1 MSSSTQPTLTARMFD
16 TLKNRAFRRLW
27 FDSWFFF
34 TCRWMDLAVL
44 SWLVLELT
52 NSASQVALLGIF
64 RMVPM
69 FLLGLVTGSLADRY
83 PKKRM
88 LIASHALGVTAS
100 SVLAVIIFT
109 GAIQPW
115 HTFIYMFLTGTAWT
129 IDWTARRSYFSDIL
143 VPAQMSN
150 AMSLDMV
157 VLWSGNL
164 IGPLL
169 GGVLISGTG
178 YGGTYAVITAL
189 YVVAFGILMTLQQT
203 DRPQPVVSNSSFAS
217 QIVDAVR
224 LIPMNSV
231 ILAAFLVT
239 VTLNLA
245 GFPYTQ
251 ILPVIARDILDVGPV
266 RYGVLGAVV
275 GLGTLV
281 GALVIASRAVVRQGV
296 LFSVGSLFM
305 LIGLLAFAFS
315 TVYPLSIVVLIIA
328 GFGLSGYTT
337 MQPTLVIQAAPPD
350 MRGRAMGTTALGI
363 GAMPVGLFALG
374 LLAERIGPQVA
385 LGLLTGAGILVLLL
399 LIWRFEALRA

>member
-1 MSSSTQPTLTARMFD
+1 MTSSTQPTVTARMFD
-16 TLKNRAFRRLW
+16 TLQNRAFRRLW
-27 FDSWFFF
+27 LDSWFFF

-52 NSASQVALLGIF
+52 NSASQVALVGIF
-64 RMVPM
+64 RMLPM

-88 LIASHALGVTAS
+88 LIASHTLGVTAS
-100 SVLAVIIFT
+100 AILAIIIVA
-109 GAIQPW
+109 GIIQPW

-143 VPAQMSN
+143 APAQLSN

-164 IGPLL
+164 IGPIL
-169 GGVLISGTG
+169 GGVLISSTG
-178 YGGTYAVITAL
+178 YGGAYAVITAL
-189 YVVAFGILMTLQQT
+189 YVAAFGILMTLQQPGRPKRSAST
-203 DRPQPVVSNSSFAS
+203 DRFTS
-217 QIVDAVR
+217 QIMDAVR
-224 LIPMNSV
+224 LIPMNQV

-251 ILPVIARDILDVGPV
+251 ILPVIARDILNVGPV

-275 GLGTLV
+275 GLGTLI
-281 GALVIASRAVVRQGV
+281 GALVIAPRAVVRQGV
-296 LFSVGSLFM
+296 LFSAGSLLM
-305 LIGLLAFAFS
+305 LVGLLAFAVS
-315 TVYPLSIVVLIIA
+315 TIYPLSIVVLLIV

-374 LLAERIGPQVA
+374 QLAERIGPQTA
-385 LGLLTGAGILVLLL
+385 LASLTCAGILVLLF
-399 LIWRFEALRA
+399 LIWWFEPLRA

>member
-1 MSSSTQPTLTARMFD
+1 MTSPTQPTLTARMFD

-27 FDSWFFF
+27 IDSWFFF

-52 NSASQVALLGIF
+52 NSASQVALVGIF

-88 LIASHALGVTAS
+88 LIASHAIGVTAS
-100 SVLAVIIFT
+100 ALLAVVIFA
-109 GAIQPW
+109 GLIQPW
-115 HTFIYMFLTGTAWT
+115 HTFIYMFSTGTAWT

-143 VPAQMSN
+143 GPAQMSN

-164 IGPLL
+164 IGPIL
-169 GGVLISGTG
+169 GGVLISGAG
-178 YGGTYAVITAL
+178 YGGAYAVITVL
-189 YVVAFGILMTLQQT
+189 YVAAFGILMTLQQT
-203 DRPQPVVSNSSFAS
+203 GRPQPLASNDRFSS
-217 QIVDAVR
+217 QIVDALR
-224 LIPMNSV
+224 MIPMNTV

-251 ILPVIARDILDVGPV
+251 ILPVIARDVLEVGPV

-281 GALVIASRAVVRQGV
+281 GALVIASRAVVHQGV
-296 LFSVGSLFM
+296 LLSVGSLLM
-305 LIGLLAFAFS
+305 LLGLLVFAFS
-315 TVYPLSIVVLIIA
+315 TVYPLSIVVLLMA

-374 LLAERIGPQVA
+374 QLAEFMGPQIA
-385 LGLLTGAGILVLLL
+385 LGALTGAGILVLLL
-399 LIWRFEALRA
+399 LIWRFDPLRA